1 MNEKEL
7 LKHFI
12 ACTFKNVFGSFGG
25 LTKPFTLQGGWV
37 VVLGGC
43 GELCKHCGRAWGF

>member
-7 LKHFI
+7 LKYFI
-12 ACTFKNVFGSFGG
+12 ACTFKNVFGPFRG
-25 LTKPFTLQGGWV
+25 LTNPSALQGGWV

-43 GELCKHCGRAWGF
+43 GELCKH